1 LREKIFEKVAVEA
14 TRLLKSER
22 VGDPRD
28 AWLSAAQALGSRGM
42 AVKGCPRGAYL
53 GLCEEGLV
61 KGAPRPSERLTKS
74 IDNKRYAIKAVEALR
89 RDETLRCRPADL
101 WREASQPRTIAP
113 NGQMDVVLGLWAADL
128 ISN

>member
-1 LREKIFEKVAVEA
+1 
-14 TRLLKSER
+14 
-22 VGDPRD
+22 
-28 AWLSAAQALGSRGM
+28 M

-61 KGAPRPSERLTKS
+61 KGAPTPKDRWTKS

-89 RDETLRCRPADL
+89 RDQTLRNRPTDL
-101 WREASQPRTIAP
+101 WREASQPRTIVH
-113 NGQMDVVLGLWAADL
+113 NGQIDVVLGLWAADL